1 MSVTQRR
8 MRKAAAVALV
18 AAVALGAAAC
28 SKKEEPSGGDN
39 GGKIKLIVDSFGE
52 FGYDELIKQY
62 MASHPNIEIEQRKT
76 AKLDDY
82 KPQLVKYLAAG
93 TGAGDVV
100 GLEEGIINEF
110 KAQPDNW
117 IDLKQYTGDL
127 SGDFLSWKYDAGKTA
142 DGSKLLGLPTDV
154 GGLAM
159 CYRTDLFKKA
169 GLPVE
174 RDAVSKLWPT
184 WDDFIKVG
192 TDYKAKTGKALIDSV
207 TTEFSAIMTQLGEP
221 LFYDRQNN
229 VVAGTSQSVKGAWDK
244 AVQMINAGISSKT
257 ATWSEDWSAGFKKDT
272 FAVVACPSWMLGIIE
287 GNSGPENKG
296 KWDVAAVPG
305 GGGNWGGSWLSVPKQ
320 SAHPKEA
327 AELAKFLTSAD
338 SQVAAFKAKG
348 PLPSNLKALDNPDFQ
363 AYKNPY
369 FSDAPVGAIF
379 GAGAKTLQ
387 PVYLGPKHAAIKERA
402 FEPAL
407 QSIEQG
413 KVAADKAWTN
423 ALAEA
428 EKQAK

>member
-8 MRKAAAVALV
+8 TRKAAAVAL
-18 AAVALGAAAC
+18 AAALALSAAAC
-28 SKKEEPSGGDN
+28 SKKNDN
-39 GGKIKLIVDSFGE
+39 GGTADGKIKLVVDSFGE
-52 FGYDELIKQY
+52 FGYDELIKTY
-62 MASHPNIEIEQRKT
+62 MASHPNITIEQRKT
-76 AKLDDY
+76 TKLDDY
-82 KPQLVKYLAAG
+82 KPALVKYLAAG

-100 GLEEGIINEF
+100 ALEEGIINEF
-110 KAQPDNW
+110 KAQPDSW
-117 IDLKQYTGDL
+117 VDLKQYVGDL
-127 SGDFLSWKYDAGKTA
+127 SGDYLSWKYDGGKTA

-159 CYRTDLFKKA
+159 CYRNDLFKKA
-169 GLPVE
+169 GLPTD
-174 RDAVSKLWPT
+174 RDEVSKLWPT
-184 WDDFIKVG
+184 WDKFIEVG
-192 TDYKAKTGKALIDSV
+192 KDYKAKTGKALIDSV
-207 TTEFSAIMTQLGEP
+207 TTEFSAIMTQLGDP

-244 AVQMINAGISSKT
+244 AVQMIEISSKT
-257 ATWSEDWSAGFKKDT
+257 ATWSDDWSAGFKKDT

-287 GNSGPENKG
+287 TNSGPDNKG

-305 GGGNWGGSWLSVPKQ
+305 GGGNWGGSWLAVPTQ
-320 SAHPKEA
+320 SKNPKEA
-327 AELAKFLTSAD
+327 AELAAFLTNAD

-413 KVAADKAWTN
+413 KAAPDKAWTT

>member
-8 MRKAAAVALV
+8 TRKAAAVALV
-18 AAVALGAAAC
+18 AAVALSAAAC
-28 SKKEEPSGGDN
+28 SKKDESGGTTAD
-39 GGKIKLIVDSFGE
+39 GKIKLVVDSFGE
-52 FGYDELIKQY
+52 FGYDELIKTY
-62 MASHPNIEIEQRKT
+62 MASHPNITIEQRKT
-76 AKLDDY
+76 TKLDDY
-82 KPQLVKYLAAG
+82 KPALVKYLAAG

-100 GLEEGIINEF
+100 ALEEGIINEF

-117 IDLKQYTGDL
+117 VDLKQYVGDL
-127 SGDFLSWKYDAGKTA
+127 SADYLSWKYDAGKTA

-159 CYRTDLFKKA
+159 CYRNDLFKKA
-169 GLPVE
+169 GLPTD
-174 RDAVSKLWPT
+174 RDEVSKLWPT
-184 WDDFIKVG
+184 WDKFIEVG
-192 TDYKAKTGKALIDSV
+192 KDYKAKTGKALIDSV

-244 AVQMINAGISSKT
+244 AVQMIEISSKT
-257 ATWSEDWSAGFKKDT
+257 ATWSDDWSAGFKKDT

-287 GNSGPENKG
+287 TNSGPDNKG

-305 GGGNWGGSWLSVPKQ
+305 GGGNWGGSWLSVPTQ
-320 SAHPKEA
+320 SKNPKEA
-327 AELAKFLTSAD
+327 AELAAFLTNAD

-413 KVAADKAWTN
+413 KVAPDKAWTT